1 MIVHYVKSTFTSD
14 FSEKMGSVCL
24 IGTVLII
31 GMWEYAIHFKVNPYL
46 LDIALH
52 ERYTDEVWPILI

>member
-1 MIVHYVKSTFTSD
+1 MYSKIPIIRRLPLFYNSSEIIIAHYVQSTFTSD

-31 GMWEYAIHFKVNPYL
+31 GMWE
-46 LDIALH
+46 
-52 ERYTDEVWPILI
+52 